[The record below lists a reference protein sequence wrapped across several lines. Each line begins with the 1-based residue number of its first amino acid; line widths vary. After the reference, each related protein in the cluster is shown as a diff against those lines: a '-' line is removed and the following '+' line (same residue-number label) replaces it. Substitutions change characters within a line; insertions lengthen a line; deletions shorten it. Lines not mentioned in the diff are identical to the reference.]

1 MNTKTVVINNV
12 VALPVKRMISAW
24 KPGQPRKDFE
34 SNAVTYGQ
42 LKTELRDNGFNLNEV
57 RVSEG
62 HTQIDLVN
70 DDAILPTNINKR
82 GTITNDLV
90 IIMTPQTKIKS
101 GMIDT
106 KTASYKELKAEIKD
120 LCNTS
125 TTSLSAKSHFGNY
138 TQMSTDNMRVFL
150 ADWYKKNSKSSG
162 KPAPA
167 PKAKVEAKPVVKEA
181 PKTAPS
187 TPSKFD
193 KVRENLEKKEFTLVK
208 EAFNSLAYNEGLA
221 YIQFGVTQLQNEV
234 FNQVDHSLPSDDE
247 LSQMAKRMQ

>member
-1 MNTKTVVINNV
+1 MDTKTVVINNV

-42 LKTELRDNGFNLNEV
+42 LKRELLDNGFNLTEV

-70 DDAILPTNINKR
+70 DEAILPTNINKR

-120 LCNTS
+120 LCNNS
-125 TTSLSAKSHFGNY
+125 TTTSSAKFHFGNY
-138 TQMSTDNMRVFL
+138 TQMSTDRMRIFL
-150 ADWYKKNSKSSG
+150 ADWYKKTSKTVS
-162 KPAPA
+162 
-167 PKAKVEAKPVVKEA
+167 
-181 PKTAPS
+181 S

-193 KVRENLEKKEFTLVK
+193 KVRENLEKKDYAQVK
-208 EAFNSLAYNEGLA
+208 EAFNATAYNEGLA
-221 YIQFGVTQLQNEV
+221 YIQFGVVQLQNEV
-234 FNQVDHSLPSDDE
+234 FYQVDHSLPSDDE
-247 LSQMAKRMQ
+247 LSQMAKRMN

>member
-1 MNTKTVVINNV
+1 MDTKTVVINNV
-12 VALPVKRMISAW
+12 VATPVRRMISAW

-120 LCNTS
+120 IYNAS
-125 TTSLSAKSHFGNY
+125 TTSSSAKFHFGNY
-138 TQMSTDNMRVFL
+138 TQMSTDNMRVLL

-167 PKAKVEAKPVVKEA
+167 PKAKPEPKPKVKEA
-181 PKTAPS
+181 PKAT
-187 TPSKFD
+187 SKFD